1 MVNETPG
8 KSVNLSPQE
17 LGREDGFALAGT
29 ECMEVCSS
37 VSGREYRIMLAIPQT
52 PPPAAGYPVIY
63 LLDAEMCFGT
73 AVEAVRWQTKPPKGH
88 DPAVVVGI
96 GYPSR
101 LDRVRERFL
110 DYTTPADLG
119 NLPVRG
125 NGEPWPPLGGAD
137 AFLDFIE
144 QELMPAVEARFP
156 VDRSRQAFIGHS
168 MGGFLVLHALFT
180 RKPVFRTYVA
190 GSPSIWWNGH
200 ALLEEESAFRR
211 RLVERADG
219 QEEKAESGER
229 VAESAEMG
237 EPPERNESA
246 ERTESPERTEFP
258 EMTETVGKA
267 DPERFLLI
275 AAGGH
280 EGGGDSRM
288 LENAMEMGAR
298 LSALEQPSL
307 TVVVKELEGEGHI
320 SVVPALLAK
329 GIRLSLAKTEE
340 EREWNV

>member
-1 MVNETPG
+1 MANETTG
-8 KSVNLSPQE
+8 KSVSLSPQE
-17 LGREDGFALAGT
+17 HGAGAGFALAGT
-29 ECMEVCSS
+29 ECVEVSSS
-37 VSGREYRIMLAIPQT
+37 VSGREYRIMLASPQT
-52 PPPAAGYPVIY
+52 PPPADGYPVIY

-73 AVEAVRWQTKPPKGH
+73 AVEAVRWQTKPPKGY

-96 GYPSR
+96 GYPTR
-101 LDRVRERFL
+101 LDRVRERFM
-110 DYTTPADLG
+110 DYTTPADLAH
-119 NLPVRG
+119 LPVRG

-144 QELMPAVEARFP
+144 QELMPAVEARYP

-180 RKPVFRTYVA
+180 RASVFRTYVA

-200 ALLEEESAFRR
+200 ALLEEEIAFRR
-211 RLVERADG
+211 RLQERTAGQKSGARSGEKAKVAERAMS
-219 QEEKAESGER
+219 EERTEF
-229 VAESAEMG
+229 
-237 EPPERNESA
+237 A
-246 ERTESPERTEFP
+246 ERTESPER
-258 EMTETVGKA
+258 METLGA
-267 DPERFLLI
+267 GAPERFLLI

-298 LSALEQPSL
+298 LAALKQPSL
-307 TVVVKELEGEGHI
+307 TVVVKEFEGEGHI

-340 EREWNV
+340 ERIWNV

>member
-1 MVNETPG
+1 MANETPG
-8 KSVNLSPQE
+8 KSINLSPQE

-37 VSGREYRIMLAIPQT
+37 VSGREYRIMLATPQN
-52 PPPAAGYPVIY
+52 PPPATGYPVIY

-73 AVEAVRWQTKPPKGH
+73 AVEAVRWQTKPPKGY

-156 VDRSRQAFIGHS
+156 VDRSRHAFIGHS

-200 ALLEEESAFRR
+200 ALLEEESAFQQ
-211 RLVERADG
+211 RLLERTAG
-219 QEEKAESGER
+219 QKEKPESEKR
-229 VAESAEMG
+229 VESA
-237 EPPERNESA
+237 
-246 ERTESPERTEFP
+246 ERTEFP
-258 EMTETVGKA
+258 EMTETLGTA

-329 GIRLSLAKTEE
+329 GVRLSLAKTEE

>member
-1 MVNETPG
+1 MANEMPRKTVDLSIKEPG
-8 KSVNLSPQE
+8 A
-17 LGREDGFALAGT
+17 GDGFALAGT

-37 VSGREYRIMLAIPQT
+37 VSGREYRIMLATPQT

-73 AVEAVRWQTKPPKGH
+73 AVEAVRWQTKPPKGY

-156 VDRSRQAFIGHS
+156 VDRRRQAFIGHS

-219 QEEKAESGER
+219 QEEKAESDKR
-229 VAESAEMG
+229 VESAERR
-237 EPPERNESA
+237 EFA

-258 EMTETVGKA
+258 EMTETLGTA

>member
-1 MVNETPG
+1 MANETPG

-17 LGREDGFALAGT
+17 PGAGDGFALAGT

-37 VSGREYRIMLAIPQT
+37 VSGREYRIMLATPQT

-73 AVEAVRWQTKPPKGH
+73 AVEAVRWQTKPPKGY

-137 AFLDFIE
+137 AFLNFIE
-144 QELMPAVEARFP
+144 QELMPAVEARYP

-180 RKPVFRTYVA
+180 RTPVFRTYVA

-200 ALLEEESAFRR
+200 ALLEEESAFRQ
-211 RLVERADG
+211 RLVERA
-219 QEEKAESGER
+219 
-229 VAESAEMG
+229 
-237 EPPERNESA
+237 
-246 ERTESPERTEFP
+246 
-258 EMTETVGKA
+258 ETLKTA

-329 GIRLSLAKTEE
+329 GIRLSLARTRE

>member
-1 MVNETPG
+1 MANEMPRKTVDLSTKEPG
-8 KSVNLSPQE
+8 A
-17 LGREDGFALAGT
+17 GDGFALAGT
-29 ECMEVCSS
+29 ECIEVCSS
-37 VSGREYRIMLAIPQT
+37 VSGREYRIMLATPPN

-73 AVEAVRWQTKPPKGH
+73 AVEAVRWQTKPPKGY

-110 DYTTPADLG
+110 DYTTPADPAQ
-119 NLPVRG
+119 LPVRG
-125 NGEPWPPLGGAD
+125 NREPWPPLGGAD

-144 QELMPAVEARFP
+144 QELMPAVEARYP

-180 RKPVFRTYVA
+180 RAPVFRTYVA

-200 ALLEEESAFRR
+200 TLLEEERAFRR
-211 RLVERADG
+211 RLMERADG
-219 QEEKAESGER
+219 QKAAESVGR
-229 VAESAEMG
+229 V
-237 EPPERNESA
+237 
-246 ERTESPERTEFP
+246 ESPERA
-258 EMTETVGKA
+258 ETLSSA
-267 DPERFLLI
+267 DPERLLLI

-288 LENAMEMGAR
+288 LENAMELGAR
-298 LSALEQPSL
+298 LSALHHPLL
-307 TVVVKELEGEGHI
+307 TVVVKEFEGEGHI

-329 GIRLSLAKTEE
+329 GIRLSLAKTRE

>member
-1 MVNETPG
+1 MTNEPTGKSLNLPPPETPP
-8 KSVNLSPQE
+8 V
-17 LGREDGFALAGT
+17 GFALAGT
-29 ECMEVCSS
+29 ECMEVRSNA
-37 VSGREYRIMLAIPQT
+37 SGREYRIMLALPQS

-73 AVEAVRWQTKPPKGH
+73 AVEAVRWQTKPPKGY

-96 GYPSR
+96 GYPPH
-101 LDRVRERFL
+101 LERVQERFF
-110 DYTTPADLG
+110 DYTTPADLAK
-119 NLPVRG
+119 LPDRG
-125 NGEPWPPLGGAD
+125 SRGPWPPLGGAD

-156 VDRSRQAFIGHS
+156 VDRSRLAFMGHS

-190 GSPSIWWNGH
+190 GSPSIWWNGNE
-200 ALLEEESAFRR
+200 LLEEEAVFRR
-211 RLVERADG
+211 KLEEEAGDALAAGYPGRRED
-219 QEEKAESGER
+219 QECSQK
-229 VAESAEMG
+229 
-237 EPPERNESA
+237 PER
-246 ERTESPERTEFP
+246 
-258 EMTETVGKA
+258 M
-267 DPERFLLI
+267 LLI

-298 LSALEQPSL
+298 LSALHSL
-307 TVVVKELEGEGHI
+307 SLNVVVKEFEGEGHI

-329 GIRLSLAKTEE
+329 GIRLALARNGE
-340 EREWNV
+340 ERAWNV

>member
-8 KSVNLSPQE
+8 KSVGLLPQE
-17 LGREDGFALAGT
+17 SGAGAGFVLAGT
-29 ECMEVCSS
+29 ECIEVCSS
-37 VSGREYRIMLAIPQT
+37 VSGREYRIMLATPQS

-73 AVEAVRWQTKPPKGH
+73 AVEAVRWQTKPPKGY

-110 DYTTPADLG
+110 DYTTPADPAH
-119 NLPVRG
+119 LPVRG

-144 QELMPAVEARFP
+144 QELMPAVEARYL

-168 MGGFLVLHALFT
+168 MGGYLVLHALFT
-180 RKPVFRTYVA
+180 RTRVFRTYVA

-200 ALLEEESAFRR
+200 ALLEEESAFRQ
-211 RLVERADG
+211 RLVERA
-219 QEEKAESGER
+219 
-229 VAESAEMG
+229 
-237 EPPERNESA
+237 
-246 ERTESPERTEFP
+246 
-258 EMTETVGKA
+258 ETLKTA
-267 DPERFLLI
+267 DPERILLI

-288 LENAMEMGAR
+288 LENAMEMGVR

-329 GIRLSLAKTEE
+329 GIRLSLARTRE

>member
-1 MVNETPG
+1 MANETPD
-8 KSVNLSPQE
+8 KKVNLLPQE
-17 LGREDGFALAGT
+17 LGPEAGFALAGT
-29 ECMEVCSS
+29 ECIEVCSS
-37 VSGREYRIMLAIPQT
+37 LSGREYRIMLATPQN
-52 PPPAAGYPVIY
+52 PPPADGYPVIY

-73 AVEAVRWQTKPPKGH
+73 AVEAVRWQTKPPKGY

-96 GYPSR
+96 GYPTR
-101 LDRVRERFL
+101 LDRVRERFM
-110 DYTTPADLG
+110 DYTTPADLAH
-119 NLPVRG
+119 LPVRG

-144 QELMPAVEARFP
+144 QELMPAVEARYP

-180 RKPVFRTYVA
+180 RAPVFRTYVA

-200 ALLEEESAFRR
+200 ALLEEEIAFRR
-211 RLVERADG
+211 RLQERTAG
-219 QEEKAESGER
+219 QKAAESVGR
-229 VAESAEMG
+229 GESAES
-237 EPPERNESA
+237 E
-246 ERTESPERTEFP
+246 
-258 EMTETVGKA
+258 ETLGTA
-267 DPERFLLI
+267 DPERILLI

-307 TVVVKELEGEGHI
+307 AVVVKEFEGEGHI
-320 SVVPALLAK
+320 SVVPGLLAK
-329 GIRLSLAKTEE
+329 GIRLSLAKTQE

>member
-1 MVNETPG
+1 MANETPG
-8 KSVNLSPQE
+8 KSLNLSPQE

-37 VSGREYRIMLAIPQT
+37 VSGREYRIMLATPQS

-73 AVEAVRWQTKPPKGH
+73 AVEAVRWQTKPPKGY

-156 VDRSRQAFIGHS
+156 VDRRRQAFIGHS

-180 RKPVFRTYVA
+180 GKPVFRTYVA

-211 RLVERADG
+211 RLLERTAGQKTAEAVGRVE
-219 QEEKAESGER
+219 S
-229 VAESAEMG
+229 AESAE
-237 EPPERNESA
+237 NL
-246 ERTESPERTEFP
+246 
-258 EMTETVGKA
+258 ETV
-267 DPERFLLI
+267 DPERILLI

-280 EGGGDSRM
+280 EGGGDSGM
-288 LENAMEMGAR
+288 LENAIEMGER
-298 LSALEQPSL
+298 LSALEHPSL

>member
-1 MVNETPG
+1 MANEMPRKTVDLSTKEPG
-8 KSVNLSPQE
+8 A
-17 LGREDGFALAGT
+17 GDGFALAGT
-29 ECMEVCSS
+29 ECIEVCSS
-37 VSGREYRIMLAIPQT
+37 VSGREYRIMLATPQT
-52 PPPAAGYPVIY
+52 PPPAAGYPFIY

-73 AVEAVRWQTKPPKGH
+73 AVEAVRWQTKPPKGY

-110 DYTTPADLG
+110 DYTTPADPAQ
-119 NLPVRG
+119 LPVRG
-125 NGEPWPPLGGAD
+125 NREPWPPLGGAD

-144 QELMPAVEARFP
+144 LELMPAVEARYP
-156 VDRSRQAFIGHS
+156 VDRSRQSFIGHS

-180 RKPVFRTYVA
+180 RAPMFRTYVA

-200 ALLEEESAFRR
+200 ALLEEERAFRR
-211 RLVERADG
+211 RLVE
-219 QEEKAESGER
+219 
-229 VAESAEMG
+229 
-237 EPPERNESA
+237 
-246 ERTESPERTEFP
+246 
-258 EMTETVGKA
+258 MTETLSSA
-267 DPERFLLI
+267 DPERLLLI

-298 LSALEQPSL
+298 LSALHHPLL
-307 TVVVKELEGEGHI
+307 TVVVKEFEGEGHI

-329 GIRLSLAKTEE
+329 GIRISLAKTRE

>member
-8 KSVNLSPQE
+8 KSVSLLPQE
-17 LGREDGFALAGT
+17 SGAGDGFVLAGT
-29 ECMEVCSS
+29 ECIEVCSS
-37 VSGREYRIMLAIPQT
+37 VSGREYRIMLATPQS

-73 AVEAVRWQTKPPKGH
+73 AVEAVRWQTKPPKGY
-88 DPAVVVGI
+88 DSAVVVGI

-110 DYTTPADLG
+110 DYTTPADPAH
-119 NLPVRG
+119 LPVRG

-144 QELMPAVEARFP
+144 QELMPAVEARYP

-211 RLVERADG
+211 RLLERTAG
-219 QEEKAESGER
+219 QKT
-229 VAESAEMG
+229 AESAE
-237 EPPERNESA
+237 RVESA
-246 ERTESPERTEFP
+246 ESAENL
-258 EMTETVGKA
+258 ETV
-267 DPERFLLI
+267 DPERILLI

-298 LSALEQPSL
+298 LSVFEQPSL

-329 GIRLSLAKTEE
+329 GIRLSLARTRE